1 MSSWQTGIMD
11 KRRLLLLTAP
21 GMMTPILDAAPTLQH
36 KGVVTTLGLYQD
48 AAGQSQIITQA
59 IDSNTDPALSHAQM
73 AAYLAPAYRLGK
85 LLAVGAGN
93 RGTLLA
99 ALKEVPK
106 PVEKCARCEG
116 RAKISPV
123 QSYGSCI
130 FSDPLDTCISG
141 PYERYYGS
149 SLQNL
154 NGPEQNFL
162 YYKGESDYSN
172 GLGSG
177 TEYRA
182 YPWFQDPN
190 NPGGDTT
197 FPLNYAG
204 YSPNLNQTQAWSW
217 APDPVWHPDSQQ
229 LDQAQQ
235 INRVAG
241 AMGVIGAMWGLGA
254 FIAAGACP
262 VCAGA
267 AIAFALTGALIKMYL
282 A

>member
-11 KRRLLLLTAP
+11 KRRLLLLTSP
-21 GMMTPILDAAPTLQH
+21 GMMAPIMTAAPTLVH
-36 KGVVTTLGLYQD
+36 KGVITTLGLYQD
-48 AAGQSQIITQA
+48 GAGTSQVITQA
-59 IDSNTDPALSHAQM
+59 IDSNTDPALAHAQM
-73 AAYLAPAYRLGK
+73 AAYLAPPYKLGK
-85 LLAVGAGN
+85 LLAIQAGN

-99 ALKEVPK
+99 AIKETSK
-106 PVEKCARCEG
+106 PIEKCARCVE

-154 NGPEQNFL
+154 TGPEQNFL

-182 YPWFQDPN
+182 YPWFSDGN
-190 NPGGDTT
+190 GDSNY
-197 FPLNYAG
+197 PLDSAS

-217 APDPVWHPDSQQ
+217 PIDPVWHPDSQQ
-229 LDQAQQ
+229 LDQAAQ
-235 INRVAG
+235 INRVA
-241 AMGVIGAMWGLGA
+241 ATMGVVGAMWGLGA

-267 AIAFALTGALIKMYL
+267 AIAFALTGALIKFL
-282 A
+282 L